1 MSLTIP
7 FITWGA
13 VVLLTV
19 LIAVAH
25 AVRYAHHNHIFG
37 MGSEREEFFVPGDP
51 MPENDEDYNGDEF

>member
-1 MSLTIP
+1 M
-7 FITWGA
+7 GA

-19 LIAVAH
+19 LIAVVH

-51 MPENDEDYNGDEF
+51 MPENDDDYNGDEF